1 MSMKEQILSIAMQ
14 DPRFQET
21 ITVVEQQLSGTNIV
35 AEDLSEAIQMLEY
48 VVQNPNTYQEV
59 RMAAI
64 KDGLIDEDMF
74 PPQYDEVLIISL
86 LVVLYGMQD
95 RLSQQGYARG
105 GLKVSGKQLAHR
117 GQGGDRHL
125 AHINDREAEV
135 LRRMGGQGTVNPNT
149 GLREYKGLKNILK
162 IALPIALTF
171 VAGPMGTALG
181 TSLTAGT
188 ALASYA
194 PVIGGA
200 LVGAGSS
207 ALQGLV
213 SGQGLDLKN
222 IGLGA
227 VYGGIGGLAPG
238 ITDSLAQQFPNLS
251 EGAIRAIAGGTAGA
265 LGSAVTGSDLGEGI
279 VRGAIGQYAMPAV
292 QDFTQNASTA
302 VTNFLKN
309 NLGVQAAAT
318 PTGGGGGTMKPSLSG
333 VASSDL
339 SSAEA
344 TPPFESAMVGN
355 VERLYG
361 TDVVTPKLTDANI
374 SGAMYGP
381 NLLSAEAQNP
391 VGNIQ
396 TDNVTIADEFTFPT
410 DGNRTNPLARDWRT
424 GELRT
429 VDVDTGSNVDP
440 YNTDADLGNNQ
451 GMLSNLLPEGVA
463 KLLPDLSMT
472 ELGIG
477 ALGLAALSGL
487 SEQDQMA
494 ISQAESGG
502 IFDQTTSQYDFVKM
516 RGEANQRGMTL
527 GQFLGSPFFRND
539 QSKYYLND
547 TMMAARGGIMD
558 APGYVNGPGNGR
570 DDVINA
576 RLSNGEYVIDAE
588 SVAMLGDGSN
598 TAGAEMLDDMRKKLR
613 MHKGKVLAKGEFSPD
628 AKSPL
633 EYMRRS
639 A

>member
-227 VYGGIGGLAPG
+227 VSGGIGGLAPG

-265 LGSAVTGSDLGEGI
+265 LGSAVTGSDFGEGI
-279 VRGAIGQYAMPAV
+279 VRGAIGQLAMPAV
-292 QDFTQNASTA
+292 QDMTKRASEA
-302 VTNFLKN
+302 LFG
-309 NLGVQAAAT
+309 GVQAAAT
-318 PTGGGGGTMKPSLSG
+318 PTGVGGGTMKPTPVSKTDIVFEEGQFGGKTPFKSAVLDS
-333 VASSDL
+333 VQEMPIPTDESIFASQFVEGPTSQTDL
-339 SSAEA
+339 PALDQALIRTGLYDKATIAEDF
-344 TPPFESAMVGN
+344 TN
-355 VERLYG
+355 I
-361 TDVVTPKLTDANI
+361 PKLATEPK
-374 SGAMYGP
+374 MP
-381 NLLSAEAQNP
+381 
-391 VGNIQ
+391 
-396 TDNVTIADEFTFPT
+396 
-410 DGNRTNPLARDWRT
+410 
-424 GELRT
+424 
-429 VDVDTGSNVDP
+429 VDVGSNVDP
-440 YNTDADLGNNQ
+440 YNTDAQLANNQ

-463 KLLPDLSMT
+463 KLLPDLYMT

-494 ISQAESGG
+494 ISRAESSG

-527 GQFLGSPFFRND
+527 TQFLGSPFFRND

>member
-227 VYGGIGGLAPG
+227 VSGGIGGLAPG

-265 LGSAVTGSDLGEGI
+265 LGSAVTGSDFGEGI
-279 VRGAIGQYAMPAV
+279 VRGAIGQLAMPAV
-292 QDFTQNASTA
+292 QDMTKRASEA
-302 VTNFLKN
+302 LFG
-309 NLGVQAAAT
+309 GVQAAAT
-318 PTGGGGGTMKPSLSG
+318 PTGVGGGTMKPTPVSKTDIVFEEGQFGGKTPFKSAVLDS
-333 VASSDL
+333 VQEMPIPTDESIFASQFVEGPTSQTDL
-339 SSAEA
+339 PALDQALIRTGLYDKATIAEDF
-344 TPPFESAMVGN
+344 TN
-355 VERLYG
+355 I
-361 TDVVTPKLTDANI
+361 PKLATEPK
-374 SGAMYGP
+374 MP
-381 NLLSAEAQNP
+381 
-391 VGNIQ
+391 
-396 TDNVTIADEFTFPT
+396 
-410 DGNRTNPLARDWRT
+410 
-424 GELRT
+424 
-429 VDVDTGSNVDP
+429 VDVGSNVDP
-440 YNTDADLGNNQ
+440 YNTDAQLANNQ

-494 ISQAESGG
+494 ISRAESSG

-527 GQFLGSPFFRND
+527 TQFLGSPFFRND

-576 RLSNGEYVIDAE
+576 RLSDGEYVIDAE
-588 SVAMLGDGSN
+588 SVSMLGDGSN
-598 TAGAEMLDDMRKKLR
+598 AAGAEMLDDMRKKLR

>member
-227 VYGGIGGLAPG
+227 VSGGIGGLAPG

-265 LGSAVTGSDLGEGI
+265 LGSAVTGSDFGEGI
-279 VRGAIGQYAMPAV
+279 VRGAIGQLAMPAV
-292 QDFTQNASTA
+292 QDMTKRASEA
-302 VTNFLKN
+302 LFG
-309 NLGVQAAAT
+309 GVQAGSYT
-318 PTGGGGGTMKPSLSG
+318 
-333 VASSDL
+333 
-339 SSAEA
+339 
-344 TPPFESAMVGN
+344 
-355 VERLYG
+355 
-361 TDVVTPKLTDANI
+361 
-374 SGAMYGP
+374 
-381 NLLSAEAQNP
+381 
-391 VGNIQ
+391 
-396 TDNVTIADEFTFPT
+396 
-410 DGNRTNPLARDWRT
+410 NRRGWW
-424 GELRT
+424 
-429 VDVDTGSNVDP
+429 
-440 YNTDADLGNNQ
+440 YN
-451 GMLSNLLPEGVA
+451 
-463 KLLPDLSMT
+463 
-472 ELGIG
+472 
-477 ALGLAALSGL
+477 
-487 SEQDQMA
+487 
-494 ISQAESGG
+494 
-502 IFDQTTSQYDFVKM
+502 
-516 RGEANQRGMTL
+516 EANTCIKDRYC
-527 GQFLGSPFFRND
+527 F
-539 QSKYYLND
+539 
-547 TMMAARGGIMD
+547 
-558 APGYVNGPGNGR
+558 
-570 DDVINA
+570 
-576 RLSNGEYVIDAE
+576 
-588 SVAMLGDGSN
+588 
-598 TAGAEMLDDMRKKLR
+598 
-613 MHKGKVLAKGEFSPD
+613 
-628 AKSPL
+628 
-633 EYMRRS
+633 
-639 A
+639 

>member
-1 MSMKEQILSIAMQ
+1 MSIKEEILSLAMQ
-14 DPRFQET
+14 DPRFEET
-21 ITVVEQQLSGTNIV
+21 ITVVEQQLSGANIV
-35 AEDLSEAIQMLEY
+35 AEDLTEAIQMLEH
-48 VVQNPNTYQEV
+48 VVQNPNTYPEV

-64 KDGLIDEDMF
+64 QDGLIDEDMF

-181 TSLTAGT
+181 TSLVGTT

-222 IGLGA
+222 IGLGL
-227 VYGGIGGLAPG
+227 VSGGIGGFAPG
-238 ITDSLAQQFPNLS
+238 MTESLAQQFPNLS

-279 VRGAIGQYAMPAV
+279 VRGAIGQVAMPAV

-302 VTNFLKN
+302 VTNFMKN

-318 PTGGGGGTMKPSLSG
+318 PTGGGGGTMKPSLSEA
-333 VASSDL
+333 ASNL

-344 TPPFESAMVGN
+344 TPPFESTMVEN

-361 TDVVTPKLTDANI
+361 ADVVTPKLTDVNI

-396 TDNVTIADEFTFPT
+396 TDDVTIADEFTFPT
-410 DGNRTNPLARDWRT
+410 DRTNPLATQPRMP
-424 GELRT
+424 
-429 VDVDTGSNVDP
+429 VDIGSNVDP

-451 GMLSNLLPEGVA
+451 GILSNLTNLLPENVA
-463 KLLPDLSMT
+463 NLLPEASLSNIA
-472 ELGIG
+472 LGG
-477 ALGLAALSGL
+477 LGLAALSGL

-494 ISQAESGG
+494 ISRAESSG

-527 GQFLGSPFFRND
+527 MQFLGSPFFRND
-539 QSKYYLND
+539 QSKYYMND

-576 RLSNGEYVIDAE
+576 RLSDGEYVIDAE
-588 SVAMLGDGSN
+588 SVSMLGDGSN
-598 TAGAEMLDDMRKKLR
+598 AAGAEMLDDMRKKLR

>member
-227 VYGGIGGLAPG
+227 VSGGIGGLAPG

-265 LGSAVTGSDLGEGI
+265 LGSAATGSDLGEGI
-279 VRGAIGQYAMPAV
+279 VRGAIGQVAMPAV

-302 VTNFLKN
+302 VTNFLKSN
-309 NLGVQAAAT
+309 AGMTDSGAR
-318 PTGGGGGTMKPSLSG
+318 GTMKPL
-333 VASSDL
+333 
-339 SSAEA
+339 A
-344 TPPFESAMVGN
+344 TTGSPTIYEPV
-355 VERLYG
+355 
-361 TDVVTPKLTDANI
+361 
-374 SGAMYGP
+374 SGATDSNMIFSESLAELPDYMNPQFGDFTQP
-381 NLLSAEAQNP
+381 ITAPPMFNEADALLDPKIEPETNVINP
-391 VGNIQ
+391 
-396 TDNVTIADEFTFPT
+396 
-410 DGNRTNPLARDWRT
+410 
-424 GELRT
+424 T
-429 VDVDTGSNVDP
+429 VAKQLDTVDP
-440 YNTDADLGNNQ
+440 YNTALELSDAANPNQ
-451 GMLSNLLPEGVA
+451 GILSNLLPEKIA
-463 KLLPDLSMT
+463 NLIPEASLSNIA
-472 ELGIG
+472 LGG
-477 ALGLAALSGL
+477 LGLAALGGL

-494 ISQAESGG
+494 ISQADASG

-527 GQFLGSPFFRND
+527 TQFLGSPFFRND

-547 TMMAARGGIMD
+547 TVMVARGGIMD

-576 RLSNGEYVIDAE
+576 RLSDGEYVIDAE
-588 SVAMLGDGSN
+588 SVSMLGDGSN
-598 TAGAEMLDDMRKKLR
+598 AAGAEMLDDMRKKLR

>member
-1 MSMKEQILSIAMQ
+1 MKEQILSIAMQ

-95 RLSQQGYARG
+95 RLSQQGYAKG

-227 VYGGIGGLAPG
+227 VSGGIGGLAPG

-265 LGSAVTGSDLGEGI
+265 LGSAVTGSDFGEGI

-309 NLGVQAAAT
+309 NAGMTDSGAPV
-318 PTGGGGGTMKPSLSG
+318 GGTMKPTPQQMTDIVFQEGQFGAADFSDPTQPQFGDFAPSNADPVIASKFDTEEG
-333 VASSDL
+333 VEPSRPQEINPTVAKQQRVVDEYST
-339 SSAEA
+339 ANE
-344 TPPFESAMVGN
+344 
-355 VERLYG
+355 LY
-361 TDVVTPKLTDANI
+361 DAANPK
-374 SGAMYGP
+374 
-381 NLLSAEAQNP
+381 
-391 VGNIQ
+391 
-396 TDNVTIADEFTFPT
+396 
-410 DGNRTNPLARDWRT
+410 
-424 GELRT
+424 
-429 VDVDTGSNVDP
+429 
-440 YNTDADLGNNQ
+440 Q
-451 GMLSNLLPEGVA
+451 GILSNLLPEKVA
-463 KLLPDLSMT
+463 NLLPEASLSNIA
-472 ELGIG
+472 LGG
-477 ALGLAALSGL
+477 LGLAALGGL

-527 GQFLGSPFFRND
+527 MQFLGSPFFRND

>member
-105 GLKVSGKQLAHR
+105 GLRVSGKQLAHR

-227 VYGGIGGLAPG
+227 VSGGIGGLAPG
-238 ITDSLAQQFPNLS
+238 ITESLAQQFPNLS

-265 LGSAVTGSDLGEGI
+265 LGSAATGSDLGEGI

-292 QDFTQNASTA
+292 QDMTKRASEA
-302 VTNFLKN
+302 LFGGLQ
-309 NLGVQAAAT
+309 GAAT
-318 PTGGGGGTMKPSLSG
+318 PTGGGGGTMKPVLDYEISNMMSDQFPPTTQMDYSPTDAG
-333 VASSDL
+333 TMVDVNVPSPIAVDYNQPYFQRYGDFAEPAPVVASEADIIEGVEPSVNEAINPTAATLPKGPDPVDYQYSD
-339 SSAEA
+339 
-344 TPPFESAMVGN
+344 
-355 VERLYG
+355 
-361 TDVVTPKLTDANI
+361 
-374 SGAMYGP
+374 
-381 NLLSAEAQNP
+381 
-391 VGNIQ
+391 
-396 TDNVTIADEFTFPT
+396 FPQ
-410 DGNRTNPLARDWRT
+410 
-424 GELRT
+424 
-429 VDVDTGSNVDP
+429 S
-440 YNTDADLGNNQ
+440 NQ
-451 GMLSNLLPEGVA
+451 GILSNLTNLLPENVA
-463 KLLPDLSMT
+463 NLLPEASLSNIA
-472 ELGIG
+472 LGG
-477 ALGLAALSGL
+477 LGLAALSGL

-494 ISQAESGG
+494 ISQADASG

-527 GQFLGSPFFRND
+527 TQFLGSPFFRND

-547 TMMAARGGIMD
+547 TVMVARGGIMD

-576 RLSNGEYVIDAE
+576 RLSDGEYVIDAE
-588 SVAMLGDGSN
+588 SVSMLGDGSN
-598 TAGAEMLDDMRKKLR
+598 AAGAEMLDDMRKKLR

>member
-64 KDGLIDEDMF
+64 QDGLIDEDMF

-181 TSLTAGT
+181 TSLVGTT

-227 VYGGIGGLAPG
+227 VSGGIGGLAPG
-238 ITDSLAQQFPNLS
+238 MTESLAQQFPNLS

-265 LGSAVTGSDLGEGI
+265 LGSAVTGSDFGEGI

-302 VTNFLKN
+302 VNNFMKSN
-309 NLGVQAAAT
+309 AGMTSSGDPMSGN
-318 PTGGGGGTMKPSLSG
+318 MKPTPQQMTDIVFQEGQFGAADFSDPTQPQFGDFTQPITVPVLNEENALLDADIDPETNVINPT
-333 VASSDL
+333 VAKQQETVHEYS
-339 SSAEA
+339 
-344 TPPFESAMVGN
+344 T
-355 VERLYG
+355 
-361 TDVVTPKLTDANI
+361 
-374 SGAMYGP
+374 
-381 NLLSAEAQNP
+381 
-391 VGNIQ
+391 
-396 TDNVTIADEFTFPT
+396 ADELY
-410 DGNRTNPLARDWRT
+410 NAANPR
-424 GELRT
+424 
-429 VDVDTGSNVDP
+429 
-440 YNTDADLGNNQ
+440 Q
-451 GMLSNLLPEGVA
+451 GILSNLLPEKIGN
-463 KLLPDLSMT
+463 LLPDLSMT
-472 ELGIG
+472 ELGVG

-494 ISQAESGG
+494 ISRAESSG

-527 GQFLGSPFFRND
+527 TQFLGSPFFRND
-539 QSKYYLND
+539 QSKYYIND

>member
-95 RLSQQGYARG
+95 RLSQQGYAKG

-227 VYGGIGGLAPG
+227 VSGGIGGLAPG

-265 LGSAVTGSDLGEGI
+265 LGSAVTGSDFGEGI

-309 NLGVQAAAT
+309 NAGMTDSGAPV
-318 PTGGGGGTMKPSLSG
+318 GGTMKPTPQQMTDIVFQEGQFGAADFSDPTQPQFGDFAPSNADPVIASKFDTEEG
-333 VASSDL
+333 VEPSRPQEINPTVAKQQRVVDEYST
-339 SSAEA
+339 ANE
-344 TPPFESAMVGN
+344 
-355 VERLYG
+355 LY
-361 TDVVTPKLTDANI
+361 DAANPK
-374 SGAMYGP
+374 
-381 NLLSAEAQNP
+381 
-391 VGNIQ
+391 
-396 TDNVTIADEFTFPT
+396 
-410 DGNRTNPLARDWRT
+410 
-424 GELRT
+424 
-429 VDVDTGSNVDP
+429 
-440 YNTDADLGNNQ
+440 Q
-451 GMLSNLLPEGVA
+451 GILSNLLPEKVA
-463 KLLPDLSMT
+463 NLLPEASLSNIA
-472 ELGIG
+472 LGG
-477 ALGLAALSGL
+477 LGLAALGGL

-527 GQFLGSPFFRND
+527 MQFLGSPFFRND

>member
-181 TSLTAGT
+181 TSLVGST

-194 PVIGGA
+194 PIIGGA

-227 VYGGIGGLAPG
+227 VSGGIGGLAPG

-265 LGSAVTGSDLGEGI
+265 LGSAATGSDLSEGI

-318 PTGGGGGTMKPSLSG
+318 PTGGGGGTMKPSLSEA
-333 VASSDL
+333 ASNL

-361 TDVVTPKLTDANI
+361 ADVVTPKLTDANI

-396 TDNVTIADEFTFPT
+396 TDDVNIADEFTFPT
-410 DGNRTNPLARDWRT
+410 DRTNPLATQPRMP
-424 GELRT
+424 
-429 VDVDTGSNVDP
+429 VDIGSNVDP

-451 GMLSNLLPEGVA
+451 GILSNLLPKDIA
-463 KLLPDLSMT
+463 KLLPEASLSN
-472 ELGIG
+472 I
-477 ALGLAALSGL
+477 ALGGLALAAISGL

-576 RLSNGEYVIDAE
+576 RLSDGEYVIDAE
-588 SVAMLGDGSN
+588 SVSMLGDGSN
-598 TAGAEMLDDMRKKLR
+598 AAGAEMLDDMRKKLR

>member
-35 AEDLSEAIQMLEY
+35 AEELSEAIQMLEY

-64 KDGLIDEDMF
+64 QDGLIDEDMF

-181 TSLTAGT
+181 TSLVGTT

-227 VYGGIGGLAPG
+227 VSGGIGGLAPG
-238 ITDSLAQQFPNLS
+238 MTESLAQQFPNLS

-265 LGSAVTGSDLGEGI
+265 LGSAVTGSDFGEGI

-302 VTNFLKN
+302 VTNFLKSN
-309 NLGVQAAAT
+309 AGMTSSGA
-318 PTGGGGGTMKPSLSG
+318 PMGGTMKPTPQQMTDIVFQEGQFGAADFSDPTQPQFGDFTQPITVPVLNEENALLDADIDPETNVINPT
-333 VASSDL
+333 VAKQQETVHEYS
-339 SSAEA
+339 
-344 TPPFESAMVGN
+344 T
-355 VERLYG
+355 
-361 TDVVTPKLTDANI
+361 
-374 SGAMYGP
+374 
-381 NLLSAEAQNP
+381 
-391 VGNIQ
+391 
-396 TDNVTIADEFTFPT
+396 ADELY
-410 DGNRTNPLARDWRT
+410 NAANPR
-424 GELRT
+424 
-429 VDVDTGSNVDP
+429 
-440 YNTDADLGNNQ
+440 Q
-451 GMLSNLLPEGVA
+451 GILSNLLPEKIGN
-463 KLLPDLSMT
+463 LLPDLSMT
-472 ELGIG
+472 ELGVG

-494 ISQAESGG
+494 ISRAESSG

-527 GQFLGSPFFRND
+527 TQFLGSPFFRND
-539 QSKYYLND
+539 QSKYYIND

>member
-105 GLKVSGKQLAHR
+105 GLRVSGKQLAHR

-149 GLREYKGLKNILK
+149 GLREYKGLKNIIK
-162 IALPIALTF
+162 VALPIALSF
-171 VAGPMGTALG
+171 VAPGIGTAIGSAVLG
-181 TSLTAGT
+181 TGAS
-188 ALASYA
+188 ALAQGIVGGAILGGGTSFLTGGDPILGAVTGGLGGFA
-194 PVIGGA
+194 PVIGESISAIAPGLDPSIVTGLSGGLTGA
-200 LVGAGSS
+200 LS
-207 ALQGLV
+207 QT
-213 SGQGLDLKN
+213 
-222 IGLGA
+222 
-227 VYGGIGGLAPG
+227 IGGGDP
-238 ITDSLAQQFPNLS
+238 
-251 EGAIRAIAGGTAGA
+251 
-265 LGSAVTGSDLGEGI
+265 VTGFAQ
-279 VRGAIGQYAMPAV
+279 GAIGTMLRPAV
-292 QDFTQNASTA
+292 ADMTQNASTA
-302 VTNFLKN
+302 VTNFMKSN
-309 NLGVQAAAT
+309 AGMTDSGARS
-318 PTGGGGGTMKPSLSG
+318 TMKPL
-333 VASSDL
+333 
-339 SSAEA
+339 A
-344 TPPFESAMVGN
+344 TTGSPTIYEPV
-355 VERLYG
+355 
-361 TDVVTPKLTDANI
+361 
-374 SGAMYGP
+374 SGATDSNMIFSESLAELPDYMNPQFGDFTQP
-381 NLLSAEAQNP
+381 ITVPVLNEENALLDADIDPETNVINP
-391 VGNIQ
+391 
-396 TDNVTIADEFTFPT
+396 
-410 DGNRTNPLARDWRT
+410 
-424 GELRT
+424 T
-429 VDVDTGSNVDP
+429 VAKQLDTVDP
-440 YNTDADLGNNQ
+440 YNTALELSDAANPNQ
-451 GMLSNLLPEGVA
+451 GILSNLTNLLPENVA
-463 KLLPDLSMT
+463 NLLPEASLSNIA
-472 ELGIG
+472 LGG
-477 ALGLAALSGL
+477 LGLAALGGL

-494 ISQAESGG
+494 ISQADAGG

-547 TMMAARGGIMD
+547 TVMAARGGIMD

-576 RLSNGEYVIDAE
+576 RLSDGEYVIDAE
-588 SVAMLGDGSN
+588 SVSMLGDGSN
-598 TAGAEMLDDMRKKLR
+598 AAGAEMLDDMRKKLR

>member
-318 PTGGGGGTMKPSLSG
+318 PTGGGGGTMKPSLSEA
-333 VASSDL
+333 ASNL

>member
-227 VYGGIGGLAPG
+227 VSGGIGGLAPG

-265 LGSAVTGSDLGEGI
+265 LGSAVTGSDFGEGK
-279 VRGAIGQYAMPAV
+279 VRGAIGQLAMPAV
-292 QDFTQNASTA
+292 QDMTKRASEA
-302 VTNFLKN
+302 LFG
-309 NLGVQAAAT
+309 GVQAAAT
-318 PTGGGGGTMKPSLSG
+318 PTGVGGGTMKPTPVSKTDIVFEEGQFGGKTPFKSAVLDS
-333 VASSDL
+333 VQEMPIPTDESIFASQFVEGPTSQTDL
-339 SSAEA
+339 PALDQALIRTGLYDKATIAEDF
-344 TPPFESAMVGN
+344 TN
-355 VERLYG
+355 I
-361 TDVVTPKLTDANI
+361 PKLATEPK
-374 SGAMYGP
+374 MP
-381 NLLSAEAQNP
+381 
-391 VGNIQ
+391 
-396 TDNVTIADEFTFPT
+396 
-410 DGNRTNPLARDWRT
+410 
-424 GELRT
+424 
-429 VDVDTGSNVDP
+429 VDVGSNVDP
-440 YNTDADLGNNQ
+440 YNTDAQLANNQ

-494 ISQAESGG
+494 ISRAESSG

-527 GQFLGSPFFRND
+527 TQFLGSPFFRND

>member
-1 MSMKEQILSIAMQ
+1 MSIKEEILSLAMQ
-14 DPRFQET
+14 DPRFEET
-21 ITVVEQQLSGTNIV
+21 ITVVEQQLSGANIV

-105 GLKVSGKQLAHR
+105 GLRVSGKQLAHR
-117 GQGGDRHL
+117 GQGGDRQL

-181 TSLTAGT
+181 TSLVGTT

-222 IGLGA
+222 IGLGL
-227 VYGGIGGLAPG
+227 VSGGIGGFAPG
-238 ITDSLAQQFPNLS
+238 MTESLAQQFPNLS

-279 VRGAIGQYAMPAV
+279 VRGAIGQVAMPAV

-302 VTNFLKN
+302 VTNFMKN

-318 PTGGGGGTMKPSLSG
+318 PTGGGGGTMKPSLSEA
-333 VASSDL
+333 ASNL

-344 TPPFESAMVGN
+344 TPPFESTMVEN

-361 TDVVTPKLTDANI
+361 ADVVTPKLTDVNI

-396 TDNVTIADEFTFPT
+396 TDDVTIADEFTFPT
-410 DGNRTNPLARDWRT
+410 DRTNPLATQPRMP
-424 GELRT
+424 
-429 VDVDTGSNVDP
+429 VDIGSNVDP

-451 GMLSNLLPEGVA
+451 GILSNLTNLLPENVA
-463 KLLPDLSMT
+463 NLLPEASLSNIA
-472 ELGIG
+472 LGG
-477 ALGLAALSGL
+477 LGLAALSGL

-494 ISQAESGG
+494 ISRAESSG

-527 GQFLGSPFFRND
+527 MQFLGSPFFRND
-539 QSKYYLND
+539 QSKYYMND

>member
-227 VYGGIGGLAPG
+227 VSGGIGGLAPG

-265 LGSAVTGSDLGEGI
+265 LGSAVTGSDFGEGI
-279 VRGAIGQYAMPAV
+279 VRGAIGQLAMPAV
-292 QDFTQNASTA
+292 QDMTKRASEA
-302 VTNFLKN
+302 LFG
-309 NLGVQAAAT
+309 GVQAAAT
-318 PTGGGGGTMKPSLSG
+318 PTGVGGGTMKPTPVSKTDIVFEEGQFGGKTPFKSAVLDS
-333 VASSDL
+333 VQEMPIPTDESIFASQFVEGPTSQTDL
-339 SSAEA
+339 PALDQALIRTGLYDKATIAEDF
-344 TPPFESAMVGN
+344 TN
-355 VERLYG
+355 I
-361 TDVVTPKLTDANI
+361 PKLATEPK
-374 SGAMYGP
+374 MP
-381 NLLSAEAQNP
+381 
-391 VGNIQ
+391 
-396 TDNVTIADEFTFPT
+396 
-410 DGNRTNPLARDWRT
+410 
-424 GELRT
+424 
-429 VDVDTGSNVDP
+429 VDVGSNVDP
-440 YNTDADLGNNQ
+440 YNTDAQLANNQ

-494 ISQAESGG
+494 ISRAESSG

-527 GQFLGSPFFRND
+527 TQFLGSPFFRND